1 MVGCKQILH
10 HPKIHKKYV
19 SQIEENGGFVT
30 EFWSSD
36 SLSRTN
42 FLKRNRIIAGIS
54 EATIVI
60 ESAEKGGS
68 LVTADIANSY
78 SREVFAV
85 PGRTKDLR
93 SEGCNNLIKRQQA
106 MLLTS
111 AADIIYML
119 GWNLEDYETKPQ
131 QKQLFIELSPDENTI
146 YKYLKNGKKQ
156 VLDNI
161 ALHCKMPTSRASS
174 LLLSMELKGV
184 LRPLPGKLFQII

>member
-1 MVGCKQILH
+1 
-10 HPKIHKKYV
+10 
-19 SQIEENGGFVT
+19 
-30 EFWSSD
+30 
-36 SLSRTN
+36 
-42 FLKRNRIIAGIS
+42 
-54 EATIVI
+54 
-60 ESAEKGGS
+60 
-68 LVTADIANSY
+68 
-78 SREVFAV
+78 
-85 PGRTKDLR
+85 
-93 SEGCNNLIKRQQA
+93 

-119 GWNLEDYETKPQ
+119 GWKLEDNETKPQ

-184 LRPLPGKLFQII
+184 LRPFPGKLFQII